1 MGARAELAAS
11 PAGLAKAAAA
21 SMGAAAKAAA
31 VKAEEAA
38 EEAAAEVVAGVA
50 ARGEPYRPIL
60 RQSSKAG
67 SLCRTNQRIVFPPTR
82 VKTTLK
88 PPG

>member
-1 MGARAELAAS
+1 MVAAS
-11 PAGLAKAAAA
+11 PEVRAKAAA
-21 SMGAAAKAAA
+21 SLGAAARAEA

-38 EEAAAEVVAGVA
+38 EEAAAGVA
-50 ARGEPYRPIL
+50 APGERSRPIL
-60 RQSSKAG
+60 RPSSKTG
-67 SLCRTNQRIVFPPTR
+67 SLYRTSQRVMFPPTR

>member
-1 MGARAELAAS
+1 VGARAELAAS
-11 PAGLAKAAAA
+11 PAVLAKAAAA

-38 EEAAAEVVAGVA
+38 AELAAGVA

-60 RQSSKAG
+60 RPSSKAG